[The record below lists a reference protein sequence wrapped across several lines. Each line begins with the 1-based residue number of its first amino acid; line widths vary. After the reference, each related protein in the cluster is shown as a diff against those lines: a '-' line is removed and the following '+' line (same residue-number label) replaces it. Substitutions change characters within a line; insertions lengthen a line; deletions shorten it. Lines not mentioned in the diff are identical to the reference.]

1 MSKILDIIR
10 FTLISTIIGL
20 YGYKYF
26 NKEDYNFE
34 LNKYIQIVIFVLM
47 AVEAYRM
54 FGPKGKEE
62 E

>member
-10 FTLISTIIGL
+10 FTLISAIIGL

-54 FGPKGKEE
+54 FGPKGKEKK
-62 E
+62 

>member
-10 FTLISTIIGL
+10 VTLITSIIGL
-20 YGYKYF
+20 YAYKYF

-34 LNKYIQIVIFVLM
+34 LNKYLQIIIFILM

-54 FGPKGKEE
+54 FGPKGKEKE
-62 E
+62 